1 MTLDVQAALA
11 PLAHFVRQSSHV
23 LLWTVLFFSGFFIGS
38 REVAREQTKNE
49 VLRLQM
55 DSLNKQVELTNKLAN
70 ARQDTVLEAV
80 AQRNNERLRANVFF
94 DSYRECMKARGNP

>member
-1 MTLDVQAALA
+1 MTLDVQAALV
-11 PLAHFVRQSSHV
+11 PLAHFVRRTSHV
-23 LLWTVLFFSGFFIGS
+23 LLWALLFFSGFFIGN

-55 DSLNKQVELTNKLAN
+55 DSLNKQIELTNKLAN
-70 ARQDTVLEAV
+70 ARQDTVLEAT